1 MAELDLT
8 QMREDIDKEMAIY
21 NIGEDGSGS
30 IHLDTCVADGMLYVD
45 GEDKIP
51 VQREIIAGDHI
62 TLSGD
67 KNRTISAEVGLEFD
81 EAKDGIVAAH
91 SDNPEWK
98 GVIGSNGLITEDYI
112 KNMKFLSEADVVE
125 LIRKYSTKV
134 YSSCGWYSTLP
145 SGDNELKIPFVGGAT
160 ERTVWTVAQNSSAI
174 RIVGNGALA
183 GGSYEDPIAIYNYST
198 GTISLPKKGVYII
211 TASSLFAPQ
220 EYDEENG
227 GRVEFF
233 LQRYD
238 KSQSWKNHF
247 GVSTQVYGNESLY
260 LRSIVDTVDFGDE
273 NSMDLR
279 FLVYCSTKTGKMWA
293 RVNYDSVNIVVQR
306 IE

>member
-21 NIGEDGSGS
+21 NIGEDGSGG

-45 GEDKIP
+45 GGDKIP

-62 TLSGD
+62 SLSGD
-67 KNRTISAEVGLEFD
+67 KNRIISAEVGLEFD
-81 EAKDGIVAAH
+81 EAKNGVVAAH

-112 KNMKFLSEADVVE
+112 KNMKFLSEADVIN
-125 LIRKYSTKV
+125 LIQKYSTKV

-145 SGDNELKIPFVGGAT
+145 SGDNELKIPFVGRAA
-160 ERTVWTVAQNSSAI
+160 ERTLWTVAQNPSTI
-174 RIVGNGALA
+174 RTVGNGALA
-183 GGSYEDPIAIYNYST
+183 GSSAEDPIAIYNYST
-198 GTISLPKKGVYII
+198 GMLSLPKKGVYII
-211 TASSLFAPQ
+211 TVSALFAPQ
-220 EYDEENG
+220 EYEEDNG
-227 GRVEFF
+227 GRVEFH

-238 KSQSWKNHF
+238 KSQGWINHF
-247 GVSTQVYGNESLY
+247 GATTQVYANESLY

-279 FLVYCSTKTGKMWA
+279 LLVYCSTEGGKMWA
-293 RVNYDSVNIVVQR
+293 RVNYDSVNVVVQR
-306 IE
+306 VE